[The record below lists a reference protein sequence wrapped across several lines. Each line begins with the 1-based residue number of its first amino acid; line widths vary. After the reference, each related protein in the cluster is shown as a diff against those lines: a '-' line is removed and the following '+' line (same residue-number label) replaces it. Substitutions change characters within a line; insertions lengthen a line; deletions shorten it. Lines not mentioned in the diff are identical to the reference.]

1 MTIRTKQDL
10 INAGYRGYAG
20 WNETE
25 ALADYAATGG
35 QGKYDPETPS
45 PSPIS
50 SSSVSTTN
58 FGQLAQQQQ
67 ARESD
72 FLARFKASIPQASQ
86 AISQELGLDTLK
98 QNALT
103 AGNVA
108 SNITGQLE
116 AIPETQQ
123 TISKQVGISA
133 PRLQQRIASKTAEL
147 SPALSSATRG
157 LESANTALSLGLQTY
172 GTKMGEALLPYQTE
186 ASMLSDSLAREMT
199 GYTTEYQGELSKLLQ
214 EMQIKGQL
222 DLAKMQRANELADRE
237 QAYLD
242 QRQLIDQGNKQ
253 TLINPYTGQE
263 IASYITGL
271 TPTKGGATVTTGW

>member
-20 WNETE
+20 WGETE

-35 QGKYDPETPS
+35 QGKYDPGPS
-45 PSPIS
+45 SSGSGNFGS
-50 SSSVSTTN
+50 SSSVN
-58 FGQLAQQQQ
+58 FGQIFQDQQQQ
-67 ARESD
+67 EAD
-72 FLARFKASIPQASQ
+72 FLARFKDSIQQASQ
-86 AISQELGLDTLK
+86 AISQELGLDALK

-116 AIPETQQ
+116 AIPGTQE

-172 GTKMGEALLPYQTE
+172 GTKMGEAMLPYQTE
-186 ASMLSDSLAREMT
+186 ASMLSDRLAREVT
-199 GYTTEYQGELSKLLQ
+199 GYTTQYQGELSLLLEKMKQ
-214 EMQIKGQL
+214 QGQL
-222 DLAKMQRANELADRE
+222 DLAELQRAQQLADME
-237 QAYLD
+237 NSYL
-242 QRQLIDQGNKQ
+242 LINQGNQ
-253 TLINPYTGQE
+253 QSLVNPYTGA
-263 IASYITGL
+263 INATYLTGL
-271 TPTKGGATVTTGW
+271 APTSGGQNTGW

>member
-1 MTIRTKQDL
+1 MITADILRKNFGFNDPNV
-10 INAGYRGYAG
+10 INNILSNPSEVARYERELAGI
-20 WNETE
+20 
-25 ALADYAATGG
+25 TGSG
-35 QGKYDPETPS
+35 GGVTS
-45 PSPIS
+45 GTT
-50 SSSVSTTN
+50 STTN

-67 ARESD
+67 AKEAD

-116 AIPETQQ
+116 AIPGTQET
-123 TISKQVGISA
+123 IAKQVGISA

-242 QRQLIDQGNKQ
+242 QRQLIDQGNRQ
-253 TLINPYTGQE
+253 TLINPHTGQE

-271 TPTKGGATVTTGW
+271 TPTRGGATVTTGW